1 MALVGKSYAFIMTKI
16 ANFFSAP
23 LSLIDRK
30 RKAGYNE
37 LAFGVRTGSYLA
49 NYIALSYL
57 IQYPLLSYK
66 YSKVPVQLELL
77 RLSKSK
83 LHKSEEG
90 LLYLTTLKEIMNS
103 YSASSHWEHLNQ
115 NFPSNK
121 K

>member
-1 MALVGKSYAFIMTKI
+1 MSKI
-16 ANFFSAP
+16 ANFFSVP

-30 RKAGYNE
+30 RKAAYQE

-49 NYIALSYL
+49 NYLVLSDL

-66 YSKVPVQLELL
+66 SAKVPVQLELL

-90 LLYLTTLKEIMNS
+90 LLYITNLKEIMNY
-103 YSASSHWEHLNQ
+103 YSTSSHWEHLVK
-115 NFPSNK
+115 NFPCNK

>member
-1 MALVGKSYAFIMTKI
+1 MTKI

-30 RKAGYNE
+30 RKAGYKE

-66 YSKVPVQLELL
+66 YSKVPVQLVVFRRKLG
-77 RLSKSK
+77 RL
-83 LHKSEEG
+83 
-90 LLYLTTLKEIMNS
+90 
-103 YSASSHWEHLNQ
+103 
-115 NFPSNK
+115 
-121 K
+121 

>member
-1 MALVGKSYAFIMTKI
+1 MTKI

-30 RKAGYNE
+30 RRALPAGYNE

-66 YSKVPVQLELL
+66 YSKVPVQLEGPAL
-77 RLSKSK
+77 
-83 LHKSEEG
+83 
-90 LLYLTTLKEIMNS
+90 
-103 YSASSHWEHLNQ
+103 ASTI
-115 NFPSNK
+115 
-121 K
+121 